1 MTLLVRAIV
10 RASDLDRVATDDD
23 IVAIRAADLAALA
36 SRIDGPVSATESALR
51 GHDSLTRSIH
61 ERVASLPARFG
72 QLFESED
79 DVVAAIEARAAT
91 LREGIATVD
100 GRVEV
105 AITLRWRE
113 LSRPSASVDGS
124 PGHAY
129 MAQRAADLALARR
142 AEAIAARLV
151 DEMAYERAHARLKTC
166 PRPGVAAI
174 VAILVDRDDVSDV
187 RERVRSF
194 GACSSEVTASVD
206 GVFAP
211 YSFAS

>member
-1 MTLLVRAIV
+1 MTLIVRAIV
-10 RASDLDRVATDDD
+10 RASDLGRLDAGEDV
-23 IVAIRAADLAALA
+23 VAIRAADLAALA
-36 SRIDGPVSATESALR
+36 SPVDEPLSATESALR
-51 GHDSLTRSIH
+51 GHDSLTRRIH

-72 QLFESED
+72 QLFASEA

-91 LREGIATVD
+91 LREAIAAVD

-105 AITLRWRE
+105 AITLRWRALAE
-113 LSRPSASVDGS
+113 PMTGDDAS

-142 AEAIAARLV
+142 AEDIAARLV
-151 DEMAYERAHARLKTC
+151 DEMACERAHARSKTC

-174 VAILVDRDDVSDV
+174 VALLIDRDDVSDV
-187 RERVRSF
+187 RERVSSF
-194 GACSSEVTASVD
+194 GARSSEVTASVD